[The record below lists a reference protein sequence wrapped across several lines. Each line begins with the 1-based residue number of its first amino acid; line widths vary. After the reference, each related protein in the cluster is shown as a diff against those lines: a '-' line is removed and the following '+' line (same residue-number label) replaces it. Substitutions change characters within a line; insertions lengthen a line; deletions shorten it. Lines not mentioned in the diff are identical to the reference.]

1 MTFEIMLKQ
10 IVKEAVAEAIK
21 ENIGN
26 IIVNASKEPK
36 PKVETVLLNN
46 ESEEPKNWGTNDEPV
61 EEIIQDP
68 ETEESEVDLGSMKL
82 KELREYAE
90 ELGLNSKGKRAE
102 VEDRIREFLDN
113 QEDSE
118 DEEVEEPEVE
128 EESEEPEIEENEDS
142 EEDEDSEEAEDD
154 EVEDETYAKVMQY
167 VNEASDDELRETLE
181 ELGLSSKGKREA
193 LVEKIYQAVKDGL
206 FEFEEEDEEP
216 SEETEEV
223 EVEDT
228 EDDSEED
235 DSEDLGMTEARL
247 KAIEAMEIQ
256 VQEEFEE
263 GKITRKEMV
272 SYLKQVGIAVTKK
285 VEDEAVV
292 EMYTEKLALLIDD
305 EGEFH
310 DEGGDPYNIN
320 EVPYCCGAPLE
331 EIKGGYRCNV
341 CGTEYEAE

>member
-1 MTFEIMLKQ
+1 MNFETLLKQ
-10 IVKEAVAEAIK
+10 IVKEAVIEALQ
-21 ENIGN
+21 ETNI
-26 IIVNASKEPK
+26 
-36 PKVETVLLNN
+36 
-46 ESEEPKNWGTNDEPV
+46 ESEEPKNLGVKDEPV
-61 EEIIQDP
+61 ETVQAPPTVEEVEEPEIEEVE
-68 ETEESEVDLGSMKL
+68 ETEVDLGSMKL

-90 ELGLNSKGKRAE
+90 ELGLNPKGKRAE
-102 VEDRIREFLDN
+102 VEERIQEFLEN
-113 QEDSE
+113 QEE
-118 DEEVEEPEVE
+118 TEEETEEVEEPEETEEVE
-128 EESEEPEIEENEDS
+128 DDSEDLEEAEDS
-142 EEDEDSEEAEDD
+142 EETEEEAD
-154 EVEDETYAKVMQY
+154 EDETYAKVMEY
-167 VNEASDDELRETLE
+167 VNEASDEELRETLE

-193 LVEKIYQAVKDGL
+193 LIEKIYQAVKDGL

-216 SEETEEV
+216 SEEV
-223 EVEDT
+223 E
-228 EDDSEED
+228 SEED
-235 DSEDLGMTEARL
+235 TEDLGMTEARH
-247 KAIEAMEIQ
+247 KAIEAMEEQ

-272 SYLKQVGIAVTKK
+272 AYLKQVGIAVTKK

-331 EIKGGYRCNV
+331 EIEGGYKCNV

>member
-1 MTFEIMLKQ
+1 MNFETLLKQ

-26 IIVNASKEPK
+26 IIVNASKEK

-61 EEIIQDP
+61 EEVIQ
-68 ETEESEVDLGSMKL
+68 ETTEESEESEVDLGSMKL

-102 VEDRIREFLDN
+102 VEERIQEFLDN

-118 DEEVEEPEVE
+118 EDEDLGEEPEE
-128 EESEEPEIEENEDS
+128 EESEEPETEENEG
-142 EEDEDSEEAEDD
+142 DEDSEEAEDD

-206 FEFEEEDEEP
+206 FEFEEEDEP
-216 SEETEEV
+216 SENVEPEEETDEE
-223 EVEDT
+223 T
-228 EDDSEED
+228 
-235 DSEDLGMTEARL
+235 SEDLGMTEERA
-247 KAIEAMEIQ
+247 KAIEAMEEQ

-272 SYLKQVGIAVTKK
+272 AYLKQVGIAVTKK

-331 EIKGGYRCNV
+331 EIEGGYRCNV

>member
-1 MTFEIMLKQ
+1 MNFETLLKQ
-10 IVKEAVAEAIK
+10 IVKEAVVEA
-21 ENIGN
+21 
-26 IIVNASKEPK
+26 
-36 PKVETVLLNN
+36 L
-46 ESEEPKNWGTNDEPV
+46 SEVEPKNWTTNDIHEEEPHNEAPVPSVEPEEEVTV
-61 EEIIQDP
+61 EEP
-68 ETEESEVDLGSMKL
+68 ETEEVDLGSMKL

-102 VEDRIREFLDN
+102 VEDRIREFL
-113 QEDSE
+113 
-118 DEEVEEPEVE
+118 
-128 EESEEPEIEENEDS
+128 ENEDT
-142 EEDEDSEEAEDD
+142 EEDEDLGEEPEEAEDS

-206 FEFEEEDEEP
+206 FEFEDEEP
-216 SEETEEV
+216 SEDVEPEEETDEE
-223 EVEDT
+223 T
-228 EDDSEED
+228 
-235 DSEDLGMTEARL
+235 SEDLGMTEERA
-247 KAIEAMEIQ
+247 KAIEAMEEQ

-272 SYLKQVGIAVTKK
+272 AYLKQVGIAVTKK

-331 EIKGGYRCNV
+331 EIEGGYRCNV

>member
-1 MTFEIMLKQ
+1 MNFETLLKQ

-26 IIVNASKEPK
+26 IIVNASKEK

-61 EEIIQDP
+61 EEIIQEP

-102 VEDRIREFLDN
+102 VEERIREFLDN

-118 DEEVEEPEVE
+118 DEEVEDSEVE

-216 SEETEEV
+216 SEDVEPEEETDEE
-223 EVEDT
+223 T
-228 EDDSEED
+228 
-235 DSEDLGMTEARL
+235 SEDLGMTEERA
-247 KAIEAMEIQ
+247 KAIEAMEEQ

-272 SYLKQVGIAVTKK
+272 AYLKQVGIAVTKK

-310 DEGGDPYNIN
+310 DEGGDHYNIN

-331 EIKGGYRCNV
+331 GIEGGYRCNV

>member
-1 MTFEIMLKQ
+1 MNFETLLKQ
-10 IVKEAVAEAIK
+10 IVKEAVVEA
-21 ENIGN
+21 
-26 IIVNASKEPK
+26 
-36 PKVETVLLNN
+36 L
-46 ESEEPKNWGTNDEPV
+46 SEVEPKNWTTNDIHAEEEVKPHNEAPSVEPEEEVTV
-61 EEIIQDP
+61 EEP
-68 ETEESEVDLGSMKL
+68 ETEEVDLGSMKL

-128 EESEEPEIEENEDS
+128 EESEEPEIEE
-142 EEDEDSEEAEDD
+142 DEDSEEAEDD

-193 LVEKIYQAVKDGL
+193 LIEKIYQAVKDGL
-206 FEFEEEDEEP
+206 FEFEEEEP
-216 SEETEEV
+216 SEDVEPEEETDEE
-223 EVEDT
+223 T
-228 EDDSEED
+228 
-235 DSEDLGMTEARL
+235 SEDLGMTEERA
-247 KAIEAMEIQ
+247 KAIEAMEEQ

-272 SYLKQVGIAVTKK
+272 AYLKQVGIAVTKK

-331 EIKGGYRCNV
+331 EIEGGYRCNV

>member
-1 MTFEIMLKQ
+1 MNFETLLKQ
-10 IVKEAVAEAIK
+10 IVKEAVVEA
-21 ENIGN
+21 
-26 IIVNASKEPK
+26 
-36 PKVETVLLNN
+36 L
-46 ESEEPKNWGTNDEPV
+46 SEVEPKNWTTNDIHEEPHNEAPSVEPEEEVTV
-61 EEIIQDP
+61 EEP
-68 ETEESEVDLGSMKL
+68 ETEEVDLGSMKL

-102 VEDRIREFLDN
+102 VEERIREFLDN

-128 EESEEPEIEENEDS
+128 EESEEPEI

-206 FEFEEEDEEP
+206 FEFEEDEEP
-216 SEETEEV
+216 SEDVEPEEETDEE
-223 EVEDT
+223 T
-228 EDDSEED
+228 
-235 DSEDLGMTEARL
+235 SEDLGITEERA
-247 KAIEAMEIQ
+247 KAIVAMEEQ

-272 SYLKQVGIAVTKK
+272 AYLKQVGIAVTKK

-331 EIKGGYRCNV
+331 EIEGGYRCNV

>member
-26 IIVNASKEPK
+26 IIVNASKEK

-46 ESEEPKNWGTNDEPV
+46 ESKEPKNWGTNDEPV
-61 EEIIQDP
+61 EEVIQ
-68 ETEESEVDLGSMKL
+68 ETTEESEVDLGSMKL

-102 VEDRIREFLDN
+102 VEDRIREFL
-113 QEDSE
+113 
-118 DEEVEEPEVE
+118 
-128 EESEEPEIEENEDS
+128 ENEDT
-142 EEDEDSEEAEDD
+142 EEDEDLGEEPEEEIEDEVEETSEEETEEEVDDTED

-167 VNEASDDELRETLE
+167 VNEASDEELRETLE

-193 LVEKIYQAVKDGL
+193 LIEKIYQAVKDGL

-216 SEETEEV
+216 SEESEEV

-235 DSEDLGMTEARL
+235 NEDLGMTEARL
-247 KAIEAMEIQ
+247 KSIEAMEIQ

-272 SYLKQVGIAVTKK
+272 AYLKQVGIAVTKK

-331 EIKGGYRCNV
+331 ETEEGYKCNV

>member
-1 MTFEIMLKQ
+1 MNFETLLKQ
-10 IVKEAVAEAIK
+10 IVKEAVVEA
-21 ENIGN
+21 
-26 IIVNASKEPK
+26 
-36 PKVETVLLNN
+36 L
-46 ESEEPKNWGTNDEPV
+46 SEVEPKNWTTNDIHEEEPHNEAPSVEPEEEVTV
-61 EEIIQDP
+61 EEP
-68 ETEESEVDLGSMKL
+68 ETEDVDLGSMKL

-102 VEDRIREFLDN
+102 VEDRIREFLEN
-113 QEDSE
+113 EDTEE
-118 DEEVEEPEVE
+118 DEDLGEEPEE

-206 FEFEEEDEEP
+206 FEFEDEEP
-216 SEETEEV
+216 SEDVEPEEETDEE
-223 EVEDT
+223 T
-228 EDDSEED
+228 
-235 DSEDLGMTEARL
+235 SEDLGITEERA
-247 KAIEAMEIQ
+247 KAIVAMEEQ

-272 SYLKQVGIAVTKK
+272 AYLKQVGIAVTKK

-331 EIKGGYRCNV
+331 EIEGGYRCNV

>member
-1 MTFEIMLKQ
+1 MNFETLLKQ
-10 IVKEAVAEAIK
+10 IVKEAVVEA
-21 ENIGN
+21 
-26 IIVNASKEPK
+26 
-36 PKVETVLLNN
+36 L
-46 ESEEPKNWGTNDEPV
+46 SEVEPKNWTTNDIHEEPHNEAPSVEPEEEVTV
-61 EEIIQDP
+61 EEP
-68 ETEESEVDLGSMKL
+68 ETEEVDLGSMKL

-102 VEDRIREFLDN
+102 VEDRIREFLEN
-113 QEDSE
+113 EDTEE
-118 DEEVEEPEVE
+118 DEDLGEEPEE
-128 EESEEPEIEENEDS
+128 EESEEPEIEEPEI
-142 EEDEDSEEAEDD
+142 EEDEDSEEAEDS

-216 SEETEEV
+216 SEDVEPEEETE
-223 EVEDT
+223 
-228 EDDSEED
+228 
-235 DSEDLGMTEARL
+235 DSEDLGMTEERA
-247 KAIEAMEIQ
+247 KAIEAMEEQ

-272 SYLKQVGIAVTKK
+272 AYLKQVGIAVTKK

-331 EIKGGYRCNV
+331 EIEGGYRCNV

>member
-1 MTFEIMLKQ
+1 MNFETLLKQ
-10 IVKEAVAEAIK
+10 IVKEVVVEA
-21 ENIGN
+21 
-26 IIVNASKEPK
+26 
-36 PKVETVLLNN
+36 L
-46 ESEEPKNWGTNDEPV
+46 SEVEPKNWTTNDIHEEPHNEAPAPSVEPEEEVTV
-61 EEIIQDP
+61 EEP
-68 ETEESEVDLGSMKL
+68 ETEEVDLGSMKL

-102 VEDRIREFLDN
+102 VEDRIREFLEN
-113 QEDSE
+113 EDTEE
-118 DEEVEEPEVE
+118 DEDLGEEPEE
-128 EESEEPEIEENEDS
+128 EESEEPEIEEN
-142 EEDEDSEEAEDD
+142 EDSEEAEDD

-206 FEFEEEDEEP
+206 FEFEDEEP
-216 SEETEEV
+216 SEDVEPEEETE
-223 EVEDT
+223 
-228 EDDSEED
+228 
-235 DSEDLGMTEARL
+235 DSEDLGMTEERA
-247 KAIEAMEIQ
+247 KAIEAMEEQ

-272 SYLKQVGIAVTKK
+272 AYLKQVGIAVTKK
-285 VEDEAVV
+285 AEDEAVV

-331 EIKGGYRCNV
+331 EIEGGYRCNV

>member
-1 MTFEIMLKQ
+1 MNFETLLKQ
-10 IVKEAVAEAIK
+10 IVKEAVVEA
-21 ENIGN
+21 
-26 IIVNASKEPK
+26 
-36 PKVETVLLNN
+36 L
-46 ESEEPKNWGTNDEPV
+46 SEVEPKNWTTNDIHEEPHNEAPSVEPEEEVTV
-61 EEIIQDP
+61 EEP
-68 ETEESEVDLGSMKL
+68 ETEDVDLGSMKL

-118 DEEVEEPEVE
+118 EDEDLGEEPEE
-128 EESEEPEIEENEDS
+128 EESEEPETEENEDT

-216 SEETEEV
+216 SEDVEPEEEADEET
-223 EVEDT
+223 
-228 EDDSEED
+228 
-235 DSEDLGMTEARL
+235 SEDLGMTEERA
-247 KAIEAMEIQ
+247 KAIEAMEEQ

-272 SYLKQVGIAVTKK
+272 AYLKQVGIAVTKK

>member
-1 MTFEIMLKQ
+1 MNFETLLKQ
-10 IVKEAVAEAIK
+10 IVKEAVVEA
-21 ENIGN
+21 
-26 IIVNASKEPK
+26 
-36 PKVETVLLNN
+36 L
-46 ESEEPKNWGTNDEPV
+46 SEVEPKNWTTNDIHEEEPHNEAPAPSVEPEEEVTV
-61 EEIIQDP
+61 EEP
-68 ETEESEVDLGSMKL
+68 ETEEVEVDLGSMKL

-102 VEDRIREFLDN
+102 VEDRIREFL
-113 QEDSE
+113 
-118 DEEVEEPEVE
+118 
-128 EESEEPEIEENEDS
+128 ENEDS
-142 EEDEDSEEAEDD
+142 EEAEED

-167 VNEASDDELRETLE
+167 VNEASDDELREKLE

-206 FEFEEEDEEP
+206 FEFEDEEP
-216 SEETEEV
+216 SEDVEPEEETDEE
-223 EVEDT
+223 T
-228 EDDSEED
+228 
-235 DSEDLGMTEARL
+235 SEDLGMTEERA
-247 KAIEAMEIQ
+247 KAIEAMEEQ

-272 SYLKQVGIAVTKK
+272 AYLKQVGIAVTKK

-331 EIKGGYRCNV
+331 EIEGGYRCNV
-341 CGTEYEAE
+341 CGTEYKAE

>member
-36 PKVETVLLNN
+36 PKVETVLFNN
-46 ESEEPKNWGTNDEPV
+46 ESEEPKNWGTNESEEVIQEHDDEVETEIDEPV
-61 EEIIQDP
+61 EAEI
-68 ETEESEVDLGSMKL
+68 DLGSMKL

-90 ELGLNSKGKRAE
+90 ELGLNPKGKRAE
-102 VEDRIREFLDN
+102 VEERIQEFLDN
-113 QEDSE
+113 QEE
-118 DEEVEEPEVE
+118 TEEEAEEVEEPE
-128 EESEEPEIEENEDS
+128 EESEDLEETEDS
-142 EEDEDSEEAEDD
+142 EETEEAEDD
-154 EVEDETYAKVMQY
+154 EVEDETYAKVMEY
-167 VNEASDDELRETLE
+167 VNEASDEDLRETLE

-193 LVEKIYQAVKDGL
+193 LIEKIYQAVKDGL

-216 SEETEEV
+216 SEEVEEV
-223 EVEDT
+223 EED
-228 EDDSEED
+228 SED

-247 KAIEAMEIQ
+247 KALEAMEEQ

-272 SYLKQVGIAVTKK
+272 DYLKQVGIAVTKK

-292 EMYTEKLALLIDD
+292 EMYTEKLALLVDD

-310 DEGGDPYNIN
+310 DEGGDPYTIN

-331 EIKGGYRCNV
+331 EIEGGYKCNV

>member
-1 MTFEIMLKQ
+1 MNFETLLKQ
-10 IVKEAVAEAIK
+10 IVKEAVVEA
-21 ENIGN
+21 
-26 IIVNASKEPK
+26 
-36 PKVETVLLNN
+36 L
-46 ESEEPKNWGTNDEPV
+46 SEVEPKNWTTNDIHAEEEVKPHNEAPAPSVEPEEEVTV
-61 EEIIQDP
+61 EEP
-68 ETEESEVDLGSMKL
+68 ETEDVDLGSMKL

-102 VEDRIREFLDN
+102 VEDRIREFLEN
-113 QEDSE
+113 EDTEE
-118 DEEVEEPEVE
+118 DEDLGEEPEEETETEDETEEEVET
-128 EESEEPEIEENEDS
+128 
-142 EEDEDSEEAEDD
+142 EEDEDSEEAEED

-206 FEFEEEDEEP
+206 FEFEEEEP
-216 SEETEEV
+216 SEDVEPEEEADEET
-223 EVEDT
+223 
-228 EDDSEED
+228 
-235 DSEDLGMTEARL
+235 SEDLGITEERA
-247 KAIEAMEIQ
+247 KAIVAMGEQ

-272 SYLKQVGIAVTKK
+272 AYLKQVGIAVTKK

-331 EIKGGYRCNV
+331 EIEGGYRCNV

>member
-1 MTFEIMLKQ
+1 MNFETLLKQ
-10 IVKEAVAEAIK
+10 IVKEAVVEA
-21 ENIGN
+21 
-26 IIVNASKEPK
+26 
-36 PKVETVLLNN
+36 L
-46 ESEEPKNWGTNDEPV
+46 SEVEPKNWTTNDIHEEPHNEAPSVEPEEEVTV
-61 EEIIQDP
+61 EEP
-68 ETEESEVDLGSMKL
+68 ETEDVDLGSMKL

-102 VEDRIREFLDN
+102 VEDRIQEFLDN

-128 EESEEPEIEENEDS
+128 EESEEPEIEEN
-142 EEDEDSEEAEDD
+142 EDSEEAEDD

-206 FEFEEEDEEP
+206 FEFEEDEEP
-216 SEETEEV
+216 SEDVEPEEET
-223 EVEDT
+223 D
-228 EDDSEED
+228 
-235 DSEDLGMTEARL
+235 EDLGMTEERA
-247 KAIEAMEIQ
+247 KAIEAMEEQ

-272 SYLKQVGIAVTKK
+272 AYLKQVGIAVTKK

-310 DEGGDPYNIN
+310 DEGGDTYNIN

-331 EIKGGYRCNV
+331 EIEGGYRCNV

>member
-26 IIVNASKEPK
+26 IIVSASKEPK
-36 PKVETVLLNN
+36 PKVETVLFNN

-61 EEIIQDP
+61 EEVIQEP
-68 ETEESEVDLGSMKL
+68 SEEIEESEVDLGSMKL

-102 VEDRIREFLDN
+102 VEDRIREFLEN
-113 QEDSE
+113 EDTE
-118 DEEVEEPEVE
+118 DEDLGEEPEEEIEDEVEETSE
-128 EESEEPEIEENEDS
+128 EETEEEVDDTE
-142 EEDEDSEEAEDD
+142 D
-154 EVEDETYAKVMQY
+154 EVEDETYAKVMEY
-167 VNEASDDELRETLE
+167 VNEASDEELRETLE
-181 ELGLSSKGKREA
+181 ELGLSSKGNREA

-206 FEFEEEDEEP
+206 FEFEEDEEL
-216 SEETEEV
+216 SEEPDEEV
-223 EVEDT
+223 EVED
-228 EDDSEED
+228 SEED
-235 DSEDLGMTEARL
+235 NEFDSDLGMTEARL

-272 SYLKQVGIAVTKK
+272 AYLKQVGIAVTKK

-331 EIKGGYRCNV
+331 EIEGGYRCNV

>member
-1 MTFEIMLKQ
+1 MNFETLLKQ
-10 IVKEAVAEAIK
+10 IVKEAVVEAF
-21 ENIGN
+21 
-26 IIVNASKEPK
+26 
-36 PKVETVLLNN
+36 
-46 ESEEPKNWGTNDEPV
+46 SEVEPKNWTTNDIHEEPHNEAPSVEPEEEVTV
-61 EEIIQDP
+61 EEP
-68 ETEESEVDLGSMKL
+68 ETEDVDLGSMKL

-142 EEDEDSEEAEDD
+142 EEDEDSEEAED

-206 FEFEEEDEEP
+206 FEFEEEEP
-216 SEETEEV
+216 SEDVEPEEETE
-223 EVEDT
+223 
-228 EDDSEED
+228 
-235 DSEDLGMTEARL
+235 DSEDLGMTEERA
-247 KAIEAMEIQ
+247 KAIEAMEEQ

-272 SYLKQVGIAVTKK
+272 AYLKQVGIAVTKK

-331 EIKGGYRCNV
+331 EIEGGYRCNV

>member
-1 MTFEIMLKQ
+1 MNFETLLKQ
-10 IVKEAVAEAIK
+10 IVKEAVVEA
-21 ENIGN
+21 
-26 IIVNASKEPK
+26 
-36 PKVETVLLNN
+36 L
-46 ESEEPKNWGTNDEPV
+46 SEVEPKNWTTNDIHAEEEPHNEAPAPSVEPEEEVTV
-61 EEIIQDP
+61 EEP
-68 ETEESEVDLGSMKL
+68 ETEEVDLGSMKL

-102 VEDRIREFLDN
+102 VEDRIREFLEN
-113 QEDSE
+113 EDTE

-167 VNEASDDELRETLE
+167 VNEASDEELRETLE
-181 ELGLSSKGKREA
+181 ELGLSSKGKRES
-193 LVEKIYQAVKDGL
+193 LIEKIYQAVKDGL
-206 FEFEEEDEEP
+206 FEFEEDEEP
-216 SEETEEV
+216 SEDVEPEEETDEE
-223 EVEDT
+223 T
-228 EDDSEED
+228 
-235 DSEDLGMTEARL
+235 SEDLGMTEERA
-247 KAIEAMEIQ
+247 KAIEAMEDQ

-272 SYLKQVGIAVTKK
+272 AYLKQVGIAVTKK
-285 VEDEAVV
+285 VEDEAVL

-331 EIKGGYRCNV
+331 EIEGGYRCNV

>member
-1 MTFEIMLKQ
+1 MNFETLLKQ

-26 IIVNASKEPK
+26 IIVNASKEK

-61 EEIIQDP
+61 EEIIQEP
-68 ETEESEVDLGSMKL
+68 ETEETEETEVDLGSMKL

-102 VEDRIREFLDN
+102 VEERIQEFLDN
-113 QEDSE
+113 Q
-118 DEEVEEPEVE
+118 
-128 EESEEPEIEENEDS
+128 EDS
-142 EEDEDSEEAEDD
+142 EEDEDSEEAEDS

-206 FEFEEEDEEP
+206 FEFEEDEEP
-216 SEETEEV
+216 SEDVEPEEETDEET
-223 EVEDT
+223 D
-228 EDDSEED
+228 
-235 DSEDLGMTEARL
+235 EDLGMTEERA
-247 KAIEAMEIQ
+247 KAIEAMEEQ

-272 SYLKQVGIAVTKK
+272 AYLKQVGIAVTKK
-285 VEDEAVV
+285 VEDEDVV
-292 EMYTEKLALLIDD
+292 GMYTEKLALLIDD

-331 EIKGGYRCNV
+331 EIEGGYRCNV

>member
-1 MTFEIMLKQ
+1 MNFETLLKQ
-10 IVKEAVAEAIK
+10 IVKEAVVEA
-21 ENIGN
+21 
-26 IIVNASKEPK
+26 
-36 PKVETVLLNN
+36 L
-46 ESEEPKNWGTNDEPV
+46 SEVEPKNWTTNDIHAEEPHNEAPSVEPEEEVTV
-61 EEIIQDP
+61 EEP
-68 ETEESEVDLGSMKL
+68 ETEDVDLGSMKL

-102 VEDRIREFLDN
+102 VEERIREFLDN

-128 EESEEPEIEENEDS
+128 EESEEPEIEEPEIEENEDS
-142 EEDEDSEEAEDD
+142 EEYEDSEEAEDD
-154 EVEDETYAKVMQY
+154 KVEDETYAKVMQY
-167 VNEASDDELRETLE
+167 VNESSDDELRETLE

-193 LVEKIYQAVKDGL
+193 LIEKIYQAVKDGL
-206 FEFEEEDEEP
+206 FEFEEDEEP
-216 SEETEEV
+216 SEDVEPEEETEE
-223 EVEDT
+223 
-228 EDDSEED
+228 
-235 DSEDLGMTEARL
+235 SEDLGMTEERA
-247 KAIEAMEIQ
+247 KAIEAMEEQ

-272 SYLKQVGIAVTKK
+272 AYLKQVGIAVTKK

-331 EIKGGYRCNV
+331 EIEGGYRCNV

>member
-1 MTFEIMLKQ
+1 MNFETLLKQ

-26 IIVNASKEPK
+26 IIVNASKEK
-36 PKVETVLLNN
+36 QKVETVLLNN

-61 EEIIQDP
+61 EEIIQEP

-102 VEDRIREFLDN
+102 VEERIQEFLDN

-118 DEEVEEPEVE
+118 DEEVEDSE
-128 EESEEPEIEENEDS
+128 EDEDSEEPEIEENEDS

-216 SEETEEV
+216 SEDVEPEEETDEE
-223 EVEDT
+223 T
-228 EDDSEED
+228 
-235 DSEDLGMTEARL
+235 SEDLGMTEERA
-247 KAIEAMEIQ
+247 KAIEAMEEQ

-272 SYLKQVGIAVTKK
+272 AYLKQVGIAVTKK

-331 EIKGGYRCNV
+331 EIEGGYRCNV

>member
-1 MTFEIMLKQ
+1 MNFETLLKQ
-10 IVKEAVAEAIK
+10 IVKEAVVEA
-21 ENIGN
+21 
-26 IIVNASKEPK
+26 
-36 PKVETVLLNN
+36 L
-46 ESEEPKNWGTNDEPV
+46 SEVEPKNWTTNDIHAEEEEPHNEAPSVEPEEEVTV
-61 EEIIQDP
+61 EEP
-68 ETEESEVDLGSMKL
+68 ETEEVDLGSMKL

-128 EESEEPEIEENEDS
+128 EESEEPEIEEN
-142 EEDEDSEEAEDD
+142 EDSEEAEDD

-216 SEETEEV
+216 SEDVEPEEETE
-223 EVEDT
+223 
-228 EDDSEED
+228 
-235 DSEDLGMTEARL
+235 DSEDLGMTEERA
-247 KAIEAMEIQ
+247 KAIEAMEEQ

-272 SYLKQVGIAVTKK
+272 AYLKQVGIAVTKK

-331 EIKGGYRCNV
+331 EIEGGYRCNV

>member
-1 MTFEIMLKQ
+1 MNFETLLKQ
-10 IVKEAVAEAIK
+10 IVKEAVVEA
-21 ENIGN
+21 
-26 IIVNASKEPK
+26 
-36 PKVETVLLNN
+36 L
-46 ESEEPKNWGTNDEPV
+46 SEVEPKNWTTNDIHEEEPHNEAPAPSVEPEEEVTV
-61 EEIIQDP
+61 EEP
-68 ETEESEVDLGSMKL
+68 ETEEVDLGSMKL

-102 VEDRIREFLDN
+102 VEDRIREFL
-113 QEDSE
+113 
-118 DEEVEEPEVE
+118 
-128 EESEEPEIEENEDS
+128 ENEDT
-142 EEDEDSEEAEDD
+142 EEDEDSEEAEDS

-181 ELGLSSKGKREA
+181 ELDLSSKGKREA

-216 SEETEEV
+216 SEDVEPEEETEG
-223 EVEDT
+223 
-228 EDDSEED
+228 
-235 DSEDLGMTEARL
+235 SEDLSMTEERA
-247 KAIEAMEIQ
+247 KAIEAMEEQ

-272 SYLKQVGIAVTKK
+272 AYLKQVGIAVTKK

-331 EIKGGYRCNV
+331 EIEGGYRCNV

>member
-21 ENIGN
+21 ENIGT
-26 IIVNASKEPK
+26 IIINASKEEK
-36 PKVETVLLNN
+36 PKVETVLFNN

-61 EEIIQDP
+61 EEPSVEPEEVEVEEP
-68 ETEESEVDLGSMKL
+68 ETEEVDLGSMKL

-90 ELGLNSKGKRAE
+90 ELGLNPKGKRAE
-102 VEDRIREFLDN
+102 VEARIQEFLEN
-113 QEDSE
+113 A
-118 DEEVEEPEVE
+118 DEEETEEDLGEEPEEEVDETE
-128 EESEEPEIEENEDS
+128 EEVYDTE
-142 EEDEDSEEAEDD
+142 D
-154 EVEDETYAKVMQY
+154 EVEDETYAKVMEY
-167 VNEASDDELRETLE
+167 VNEASDEELRETLE

-193 LVEKIYQAVKDGL
+193 LIEKIYQAVKDGL

-216 SEETEEV
+216 SEEVEPEEETEE
-223 EVEDT
+223 T
-228 EDDSEED
+228 
-235 DSEDLGMTEARL
+235 SEDLGVTEERA
-247 KAIEAMEIQ
+247 KAIEAMEEQ

-272 SYLKQVGIAVTKK
+272 AYLKQVGIAVTKK

-331 EIKGGYRCNV
+331 EIEGGYRCNV

>member
-26 IIVNASKEPK
+26 IIVNASKER

-102 VEDRIREFLDN
+102 VEERIQEFLDN

-118 DEEVEEPEVE
+118 DEEVE
-128 EESEEPEIEENEDS
+128 DS
-142 EEDEDSEEAEDD
+142 EEDEEDEESEEAEDD

-216 SEETEEV
+216 SEDVEPEEETEE
-223 EVEDT
+223 T
-228 EDDSEED
+228 
-235 DSEDLGMTEARL
+235 SEDLGMTEERA
-247 KAIEAMEIQ
+247 KAIEAMEEQ

-272 SYLKQVGIAVTKK
+272 AYLKQVGIAVTKK

-331 EIKGGYRCNV
+331 EIEGGYRCNV

>member
-1 MTFEIMLKQ
+1 MNFETLLKQ
-10 IVKEAVAEAIK
+10 IVKEAVVEA
-21 ENIGN
+21 
-26 IIVNASKEPK
+26 
-36 PKVETVLLNN
+36 L
-46 ESEEPKNWGTNDEPV
+46 SEVEPKNWTTNDIHEEPHNEAPSVEPEEEVTV
-61 EEIIQDP
+61 EEP
-68 ETEESEVDLGSMKL
+68 ETEDVDLGSMKL

-102 VEDRIREFLDN
+102 VEDRIREFLEN
-113 QEDSE
+113 EDTEE
-118 DEEVEEPEVE
+118 DEDLGEEPEE
-128 EESEEPEIEENEDS
+128 EESEEPEIEE
-142 EEDEDSEEAEDD
+142 DEDSEEGEDD

-206 FEFEEEDEEP
+206 FEFEEEEP
-216 SEETEEV
+216 SEDVEPEEETDEE
-223 EVEDT
+223 T
-228 EDDSEED
+228 
-235 DSEDLGMTEARL
+235 SEDLGMTEERA
-247 KAIEAMEIQ
+247 KAIEAMEEQ
-256 VQEEFEE
+256 VREEFEE

-272 SYLKQVGIAVTKK
+272 AYLKQVGIAVTKK
-285 VEDEAVV
+285 VEDEDVV
-292 EMYTEKLALLIDD
+292 GMYTEKLALLIDD

-331 EIKGGYRCNV
+331 EIEGGYRCNV

>member
-1 MTFEIMLKQ
+1 MNFETLLKQ
-10 IVKEAVAEAIK
+10 IVKEAVVEA
-21 ENIGN
+21 
-26 IIVNASKEPK
+26 
-36 PKVETVLLNN
+36 L
-46 ESEEPKNWGTNDEPV
+46 SEVEPKNWTTNDIHEEPHNEAPSVEPEEEVTV
-61 EEIIQDP
+61 EEP
-68 ETEESEVDLGSMKL
+68 ETEDVDLGSMKL

-142 EEDEDSEEAEDD
+142 EEAEED

-193 LVEKIYQAVKDGL
+193 LIEKIYQAVKDGL

-216 SEETEEV
+216 SEDVEPEETE
-223 EVEDT
+223 
-228 EDDSEED
+228 
-235 DSEDLGMTEARL
+235 DSEDLGMTEERA
-247 KAIEAMEIQ
+247 KAIEAMEEQ

-272 SYLKQVGIAVTKK
+272 AYLKQVGIAVTKK

-331 EIKGGYRCNV
+331 EIEGGYRCNV

>member
-1 MTFEIMLKQ
+1 MNFETLLKQ
-10 IVKEAVAEAIK
+10 IVKEAVVEA
-21 ENIGN
+21 
-26 IIVNASKEPK
+26 
-36 PKVETVLLNN
+36 L
-46 ESEEPKNWGTNDEPV
+46 SEVEPKNWTTNDIHEEPHNEAPSVEPEEEVTV
-61 EEIIQDP
+61 EEP
-68 ETEESEVDLGSMKL
+68 ETEEVDLGSMKL

-142 EEDEDSEEAEDD
+142 EEDEDSEE
-154 EVEDETYAKVMQY
+154 EDETYAKVMQY

-206 FEFEEEDEEP
+206 FEFEEDEEP
-216 SEETEEV
+216 SEDVEPEEETE
-223 EVEDT
+223 
-228 EDDSEED
+228 
-235 DSEDLGMTEARL
+235 DSEDLGVTEERA
-247 KAIEAMEIQ
+247 KAIEAMEEQ

-272 SYLKQVGIAVTKK
+272 AYLKQVGIAVTKK

-310 DEGGDPYNIN
+310 DEGGDLYNIN

-331 EIKGGYRCNV
+331 EIEGGYRCNV

>member
-1 MTFEIMLKQ
+1 MNFETLLKQ

-21 ENIGN
+21 ENIGS
-26 IIVNASKEPK
+26 IIINASKEPK

-61 EEIIQDP
+61 EEVIQEP
-68 ETEESEVDLGSMKL
+68 NEETEESEVDLGSMKL

-118 DEEVEEPEVE
+118 DEDLGEEPEE
-128 EESEEPEIEENEDS
+128 EESEEPETEENEG
-142 EEDEDSEEAEDD
+142 DEDSEEAEDD

-216 SEETEEV
+216 SEDVEPEEETDEE
-223 EVEDT
+223 T
-228 EDDSEED
+228 
-235 DSEDLGMTEARL
+235 SEDLGMTEERA
-247 KAIEAMEIQ
+247 KAIEAMEEQ

-272 SYLKQVGIAVTKK
+272 AYLKQVGIAVTKK

-331 EIKGGYRCNV
+331 EIEGGYRCNV

>member
-1 MTFEIMLKQ
+1 MNFETLLKQ
-10 IVKEAVAEAIK
+10 IVKEAVVEA
-21 ENIGN
+21 
-26 IIVNASKEPK
+26 
-36 PKVETVLLNN
+36 L
-46 ESEEPKNWGTNDEPV
+46 SEVEPKNWTTNDIHEEEPHNEAPAPSVEPEEEVTV
-61 EEIIQDP
+61 EEP
-68 ETEESEVDLGSMKL
+68 ETEDVDLGSMKL

-193 LVEKIYQAVKDGL
+193 LIEKIYQAVKDGL
-206 FEFEEEDEEP
+206 FEFEEDEEP
-216 SEETEEV
+216 SEDVEPEEEADEETF
-223 EVEDT
+223 
-228 EDDSEED
+228 
-235 DSEDLGMTEARL
+235 EDLGMTEERA
-247 KAIEAMEIQ
+247 KAIEAMEEQ

-272 SYLKQVGIAVTKK
+272 AYLKQVGIAVTKK

-292 EMYTEKLALLIDD
+292 EMYMEKLALLIDD

-331 EIKGGYRCNV
+331 EIEGGYRCNV

>member
-26 IIVNASKEPK
+26 IIVNASKEK

-46 ESEEPKNWGTNDEPV
+46 ESKEPKNWGTNDEPSVEPEEEVTV
-61 EEIIQDP
+61 EEP
-68 ETEESEVDLGSMKL
+68 ETEDVDLGSMKL

-102 VEDRIREFLDN
+102 VEDRILEFL
-113 QEDSE
+113 
-118 DEEVEEPEVE
+118 
-128 EESEEPEIEENEDS
+128 ENEGT
-142 EEDEDSEEAEDD
+142 EEDEDLGEEPEEEIEDEVEETSEEETEEEVDDTED
-154 EVEDETYAKVMQY
+154 EVEDETYAKVMEY
-167 VNEASDDELRETLE
+167 VNEASDEELRETLE

-193 LVEKIYQAVKDGL
+193 LIEKIYQAVKDGL

-216 SEETEEV
+216 SEDAEPEEETEE
-223 EVEDT
+223 
-228 EDDSEED
+228 
-235 DSEDLGMTEARL
+235 SEDLGMTEERV
-247 KAIEAMEIQ
+247 KAIEAMEEQ

-272 SYLKQVGIAVTKK
+272 AYLKQVGIAITKK

-310 DEGGDPYNIN
+310 DEGGDPYTIN

-331 EIKGGYRCNV
+331 EVEGGYRCNV

>member
-1 MTFEIMLKQ
+1 MNFETLLKQ
-10 IVKEAVAEAIK
+10 IVKEAVVEA
-21 ENIGN
+21 
-26 IIVNASKEPK
+26 
-36 PKVETVLLNN
+36 L
-46 ESEEPKNWGTNDEPV
+46 SEVEPKNWTTNDIHEEEPHNEAPSVEPEEEVTV
-61 EEIIQDP
+61 EEP
-68 ETEESEVDLGSMKL
+68 ETEDVDLGSMKL

-206 FEFEEEDEEP
+206 FEFEEDEEP
-216 SEETEEV
+216 SEDVEPEEEADEET
-223 EVEDT
+223 
-228 EDDSEED
+228 
-235 DSEDLGMTEARL
+235 SEDLGMTEERA
-247 KAIEAMEIQ
+247 KAIEAMEEQ

-272 SYLKQVGIAVTKK
+272 AYLKQVGIAVTKK

-331 EIKGGYRCNV
+331 EIEGGYRCNV

>member
-1 MTFEIMLKQ
+1 MNFETLLKQ

-26 IIVNASKEPK
+26 IIVNASKEE
-36 PKVETVLLNN
+36 KVEVQP
-46 ESEEPKNWGTNDEPV
+46 EEPKNWGTNDEPV

-118 DEEVEEPEVE
+118 DEEVEEPEE
-128 EESEEPEIEENEDS
+128 EESEEPETEDS

-216 SEETEEV
+216 SEDVEPEEETEG
-223 EVEDT
+223 
-228 EDDSEED
+228 
-235 DSEDLGMTEARL
+235 SEDLSMTEERA
-247 KAIEAMEIQ
+247 KAIEAMEEQ

-272 SYLKQVGIAVTKK
+272 AYLKQVGIAVTKK

-331 EIKGGYRCNV
+331 EIEGGYRCNV

>member
-1 MTFEIMLKQ
+1 MNFETLLKQ
-10 IVKEAVAEAIK
+10 IVKEAVVEAIK
-21 ENIGN
+21 ENIGS
-26 IIVNASKEPK
+26 IIINASKEPK

-61 EEIIQDP
+61 EEIIQEP

-90 ELGLNSKGKRAE
+90 ELGLNSKGKRSE

-118 DEEVEEPEVE
+118 EDEDLGEEPEE
-128 EESEEPEIEENEDS
+128 EESEEPETEENEG
-142 EEDEDSEEAEDD
+142 DEDSEEAEDD

-216 SEETEEV
+216 SEDVEPEEETE
-223 EVEDT
+223 
-228 EDDSEED
+228 
-235 DSEDLGMTEARL
+235 DSEDLGMTEERA
-247 KAIEAMEIQ
+247 KAIEAMEEQ

-272 SYLKQVGIAVTKK
+272 AYLKQVGIAVTKK

-331 EIKGGYRCNV
+331 EIEGGYRCNV

>member
-1 MTFEIMLKQ
+1 MNFETLLKQ

-26 IIVNASKEPK
+26 IIVNASKEE
-36 PKVETVLLNN
+36 KVEVQP
-46 ESEEPKNWGTNDEPV
+46 EEPKNWGTNDEPV
-61 EEIIQDP
+61 EEIIQEP

-142 EEDEDSEEAEDD
+142 EEDEDSEEAE

-193 LVEKIYQAVKDGL
+193 LIEKIYQAVKDGL
-206 FEFEEEDEEP
+206 FEFEEDEEP
-216 SEETEEV
+216 SEDV
-223 EVEDT
+223 EPEEDT
-228 EDDSEED
+228 EEDSEED
-235 DSEDLGMTEARL
+235 NEDLGMTEERA
-247 KAIEAMEIQ
+247 KAIEAMEEQ

-272 SYLKQVGIAVTKK
+272 AYLKQVGIAVTKK

-331 EIKGGYRCNV
+331 EIEGGYRCNV

>member
-1 MTFEIMLKQ
+1 MNFETLLKQ

-26 IIVNASKEPK
+26 IIVNASKEK

-61 EEIIQDP
+61 EEIIQEP

-102 VEDRIREFLDN
+102 VEERIQEFLDN

-118 DEEVEEPEVE
+118 DEEVEDSEED

-216 SEETEEV
+216 SEDVEPEEETDEE
-223 EVEDT
+223 T
-228 EDDSEED
+228 
-235 DSEDLGMTEARL
+235 SEDLGMTEERA
-247 KAIEAMEIQ
+247 KAIEAMEEQ

-272 SYLKQVGIAVTKK
+272 AYLKQVGIAVTKK

-331 EIKGGYRCNV
+331 EIEGGYRCNV

>member
-1 MTFEIMLKQ
+1 MNFETLLKQ
-10 IVKEAVAEAIK
+10 IVKEAVVEA
-21 ENIGN
+21 
-26 IIVNASKEPK
+26 
-36 PKVETVLLNN
+36 L
-46 ESEEPKNWGTNDEPV
+46 SEVEPKNWTTNDIHEEEPHNEAPAPSVEPEEEVTV
-61 EEIIQDP
+61 EEP
-68 ETEESEVDLGSMKL
+68 ETEEVDLGSMKL

-118 DEEVEEPEVE
+118 DEEVEEPEV
-128 EESEEPEIEENEDS
+128 

-216 SEETEEV
+216 SEDVEPEEEADEET
-223 EVEDT
+223 
-228 EDDSEED
+228 
-235 DSEDLGMTEARL
+235 SEDLGMTEERA
-247 KAIEAMEIQ
+247 KAIEAMEEQ
-256 VQEEFEE
+256 VLEEFEE

-272 SYLKQVGIAVTKK
+272 AYLKQVGIAVTKK

-331 EIKGGYRCNV
+331 EIEGGYRCNV